1 VTRNKGVR
9 RRCRVTLG
17 KYEKQT
23 SVFRAL
29 DRVVRDDGQASSP
42 IEEQLRICPEAFKV
56 GELVGK
62 VCDSLKYDRESGER
76 VLPPDGLVM
85 PPFI

>member
-1 VTRNKGVR
+1 MK
-9 RRCRVTLG
+9 RRCRVMPG
-17 KYEKQT
+17 KREQQT

-29 DRVVRDDGQASSP
+29 DRVIRDDGQARNP
-42 IEEQLRICPEAFKV
+42 IEEQLRVCPEAFKA

-76 VLPPDGLVM
+76 VLPPAGLVM

>member
-1 VTRNKGVR
+1 MR
-9 RRCRVTLG
+9 RRCRVMPG
-17 KYEKQT
+17 KREQQT

-29 DRVVRDDGQASSP
+29 ERVIQDDGQARNP
-42 IEEQLRICPEAFKV
+42 IEEQLRVCPEAFKV

-62 VCDSLKYDRESGER
+62 VCDSLKYDCESGER
-76 VLPPDGLVM
+76 VLPPAGLVM

>member
-1 VTRNKGVR
+1 MR
-9 RRCRVTLG
+9 RRCRVTPG
-17 KYEKQT
+17 KREQQT
-23 SVFRAL
+23 SVCRAL
-29 DRVVRDDGQASSP
+29 DHAIRDDGQASSP
-42 IEEQLRICPEAFKV
+42 IEEQLRIYPEAFKV

-76 VLPPDGLVM
+76 VLPPAGLVM

>member
-1 VTRNKGVR
+1 MP
-9 RRCRVTLG
+9 G
-17 KYEKQT
+17 KREQQT

-29 DRVVRDDGQASSP
+29 DRVIRDDGQARNS
-42 IEEQLRICPEAFKV
+42 IEEQLRLCPEAFKV

-76 VLPPDGLVM
+76 VLPPAGLVM

>member
-1 VTRNKGVR
+1 VR
-9 RRCRVTLG
+9 RRSRVMPG
-17 KYEKQT
+17 KREQQT

-29 DRVVRDDGQASSP
+29 DRVIQDDGQARNP
-42 IEEQLRICPEAFKV
+42 IEEQLRVCAEAFKV

-76 VLPPDGLVM
+76 VLPPAGLVM